1 MTNIDMNVEHELT
14 DAELV
19 SELSPDELDAVSGG
33 EGPTCTVSYG
43 KCSDTGG
50 GHIVCTPTV
59 VTCK

>member
-1 MTNIDMNVEHELT
+1 MTHIDMNVERERG
-14 DAELV
+14 DMI
-19 SELSPDELDAVSGG
+19 ELSDDDLEAVSGG